1 MKGDY
6 IMKRLTCVILAV
18 MMLISM
24 FAVTASA
31 LEPSMTS
38 TNLIVT
44 KYEIKHMAPN
54 QTDRIGNT
62 SGLTGT
68 TKDAQGLDAYDKLAG
83 AEFSIF
89 KLGDM
94 STSVTDAQITAIDNS
109 YNNGTIKFGTTT
121 ISASDKKTTGD
132 DGTATFNI
140 KAADFGLYFVKETK
154 SPQHVTAVAQSFVV
168 MLPKTNEAGT
178 GFLTNTYVYPK
189 NYTTLGSGILR
200 KIDSSK
206 NIGLEGAK
214 FALYNKDTGKQ
225 VTADYYG
232 KQIGDEVEHKLIT
245 DANGYIYVNNLPVGD
260 YYFVETDAPEN
271 YIIRDTHH
279 EFKVVAGESSSV
291 VDNKDGTFTY
301 DEDKVQLLVA
311 DNSSQ
316 PQIHKFVTAINN
328 KEENVSFEE
337 EANWIIVAD
346 VPSDMGSKYNYY
358 RITDTMESELVF
370 KDGSVTVST
379 STDGK
384 NYSPMTSGYTVSD
397 VNNNQFT
404 VDFTTAQLAGV
415 KTVKIEYKT
424 TLDKANTEMGE
435 NIYNNVKLYYATPA
449 AEGEAEETIPPYV
462 WTDGYVFKKTDLE
475 GNALAGAV
483 FEIQDANGNVI
494 GDDYK
499 NITSNDNGFF
509 EVKGLENGTYYLVET
524 KAPKGYELLT
534 SKLEFTV
541 AKGTYNTTNAN
552 PKVVENVPSPDIPL
566 TGGIGTTI
574 FTVTGLALILAGVVL
589 FIVSRK
595 AKKSN

>member
-1 MKGDY
+1 
-6 IMKRLTCVILAV
+6 
-18 MMLISM
+18 
-24 FAVTASA
+24 
-31 LEPSMTS
+31 
-38 TNLIVT
+38 
-44 KYEIKHMAPN
+44 
-54 QTDRIGNT
+54 
-62 SGLTGT
+62 
-68 TKDAQGLDAYDKLAG
+68 
-83 AEFSIF
+83 
-89 KLGDM
+89 
-94 STSVTDAQITAIDNS
+94 
-109 YNNGTIKFGTTT
+109 
-121 ISASDKKTTGD
+121 
-132 DGTATFNI
+132 
-140 KAADFGLYFVKETK
+140 
-154 SPQHVTAVAQSFVV
+154 
-168 MLPKTNEAGT
+168 MLPKTNEADNGY
-178 GFLTNTYVYPK
+178 LANTYVYPK
-189 NYTTLGSGILR
+189 NYITLGSSILR

-225 VTADYYG
+225 VTADYDG
-232 KQIGDEVEHKLIT
+232 NQIGDAENKLTT
-245 DANGYIYVNNLPVGD
+245 DANGYIYVNNLPVGN

-271 YIIRDTHH
+271 YIIRDTHY

-316 PQIHKFVTAINN
+316 PQIHKFVTAIDN

-384 NYSPMTSGYTVSD
+384 NYSPKTSGYTVSD

-424 TLDKANTEMGE
+424 TLDKANTEMGK

-462 WTDGYVFKKTDLE
+462 WTDGYVFKKTDLD

-483 FEIQDANGNVI
+483 FEVQDANGNVI

-499 NITSNDNGFF
+499 NITSNDKGFF

-534 SKLEFTV
+534 SKFEFTV
-541 AKGTYNTTNAN
+541 SRGSYNRTSSQ
-552 PKVVENVPSPDIPL
+552 PKVIENVPTPDIPL

-574 FTVTGLALILAGVVL
+574 FTVTGLALILAGVAL

-595 AKKSN
+595 TKKSN